1 MTARQLLFLR
11 RIGQFMLA
19 AGGVCFLIILYVGQL
34 SIGQAAAR
42 LLFISGVAGGLLGF
56 LALFLSHKLARRRLR
71 AGAPRGARAKGASV

>member
-11 RIGQFMLA
+11 RIGQFMLV
-19 AGGVCFLIILYVGQL
+19 AGGVCFLIILYVGP
-34 SIGQAAAR
+34 GVPAAR